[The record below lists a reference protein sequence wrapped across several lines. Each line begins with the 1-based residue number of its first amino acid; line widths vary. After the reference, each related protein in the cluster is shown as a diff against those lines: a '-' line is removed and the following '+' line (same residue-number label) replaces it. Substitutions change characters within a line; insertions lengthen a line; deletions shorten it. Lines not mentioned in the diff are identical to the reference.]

1 MLEEVITM
9 TKEKDFNEPC
19 SCGSGKLYGTCCGR
33 NEPCSCGSGKP
44 AGKCCF
50 KEK

>member
-1 MLEEVITM
+1 MA
-9 TKEKDFNEPC
+9 KEKDFNEPC
-19 SCGSGKLYGTCCGR
+19 PCGSGKSHGACCGR

-44 AGKCCF
+44 AGECCF